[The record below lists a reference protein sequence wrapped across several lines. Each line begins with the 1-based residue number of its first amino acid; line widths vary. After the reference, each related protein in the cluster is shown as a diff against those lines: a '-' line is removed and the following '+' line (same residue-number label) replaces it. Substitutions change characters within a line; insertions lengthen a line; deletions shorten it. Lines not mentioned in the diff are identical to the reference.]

1 MILRP
6 VNLFCFAFLAVFA
19 SLLQTDSA
27 NASWLLRWLTQP
39 VEVTDQPINDKPE
52 AQDTTKTQSLLS
64 RSFGD
69 LVRSPKIPDLK
80 SVEVAA
86 LDIEQHDD
94 NLFNHLAFSL
104 PDSSLESGTPQQ
116 EQVLIVTVEKGD
128 TLSGILTRQG
138 VNKHE
143 VGGALE
149 ELKKHFDL
157 RDLRAGWEL
166 EIGLNPRAPRV
177 ANGRL
182 VSVTFQPSIDV
193 TYRIWREKDGFAA
206 MKDVLQ
212 LTKKVMLAKGK
223 ISNGL
228 WVDAN
233 AMGVPNRVIGNL
245 ISIFAY
251 SIDFQREI
259 HQGDQF
265 EAVYE
270 ALYNDQG
277 KFVRTGSLLYGSF
290 TIGKK
295 KKKEL
300 YRFKNSKGSVSFF
313 SRKGSSAR
321 RTLLRTPVDG
331 ARITSRYG
339 RRKHPI
345 LGYTK
350 KHKGVDFG
358 AKRGTPV
365 YSAGAGVVNYA
376 GWRGSYGKYVRVRHN
391 GTYQTAYAHLSKV
404 ARGIRSGKRVRQ
416 GQVIG
421 YVGSTGRSTGPHLH
435 YEVLKNGG
443 QINPLKLTF
452 NSRIQLGGKELKSFK
467 SQRDRILSLKK
478 QATEL
483 GPVASN

>member
-1 MILRP
+1 MIPKFQKYSIFP
-6 VNLFCFAFLAVFA
+6 VLVFVA
-19 SLLQTDSA
+19 ILSHSGSA
-27 NASWLLRWLTQP
+27 DASWLLRWLTQP
-39 VEVTDQPINDKPE
+39 EVR
-52 AQDTTKTQSLLS
+52 TQSERPKSQDDAVSLKPAKSLA

-86 LDIEQHDD
+86 LDVEVGDE
-94 NLFNHLAFSL
+94 NLFNHLAFTL
-104 PDSSLESGTPQQ
+104 PDSSLEIGTPQQ
-116 EQVLIVTVEKGD
+116 EQILVVTVEKGD

-143 VGGALE
+143 VGAALE
-149 ELKKHFDL
+149 QLKKHFDL

-166 EIGLNPRAPRV
+166 EIGLNPRSPRV

-193 TYRIWREKDGFAA
+193 TYRIWRDQEGFAA
-206 MKDVLQ
+206 VKDVLE
-212 LTKKVMLAKGK
+212 LDKKIMVAKGE

-265 EAVYE
+265 EALYE
-270 ALYNDQG
+270 ALYDKDG

-290 TIGKK
+290 KIGKK

-300 YRFKNSKGSVSFF
+300 YRFKNSKGSVSYF
-313 SRKGSSAR
+313 SHKGSSAR

-365 YSAGAGVVNYA
+365 YSAGSGVVNYA

-391 GTYQTAYAHLSKV
+391 GTYQTAYAHLSKI
-404 ARGIRSGKRVRQ
+404 ARGMRNGKKVRQ

-435 YEVLKNGG
+435 YEVLKNGS

-452 NSRIQLGGKELKSFK
+452 NSRVQLGGNALKSFK
-467 SQRDRILSLKK
+467 SQRDRIKALRT